1 MSKGYSMLSKELMDS
16 EEYFSERFT
25 RMQAYIDLCLLAA
38 WKDRKFIK
46 RGQVVELK
54 AGQLAK
60 SEEELAD
67 RWKWS
72 RNTVRKY
79 LNEQQIIGH
88 IEQRKSRLITIITV
102 KFGLNIAQQ
111 IEQQPP
117 SKTAQQIEQQQ
128 EDIYKENKNIKE
140 EESNDSK
147 KKEEE
152 LLTRLSELEKSFAE
166 LSEENRNLQ
175 EENEELRK
183 KKEKKK
189 AQESFDVRGDLSY
202 VDCFMD
208 LWLEWLDYKDEIKKQ
223 YKTQRGAKSS
233 FTEFKNLSHG
243 NADKARAILDQSFRK
258 SWDGLYDVKDWVEP
272 EEKRDPTIP
281 NTAKYEPD
289 LPYDETMDAFLVPN
303 KYPDLNEDW
312 PYTPDNRPD
321 GARICNGSNGWRWD
335 AANKRWIEMLWI
347 MDKKQWIDR

>member
-60 SEEELAD
+60 SEEELAE

-79 LNEQQIIGH
+79 LNEQQIIGN

-102 KFGLNIAQQ
+102 KFGLNIEQQ
-111 IEQQPP
+111 IEQQIP

-128 EDIYKENKNIKE
+128 EDIYKDNKDIKE

-147 KKEEE
+147 KKDELFESCWKAYRRKGSKAKALTYWKKLKEEE
-152 LLTRLSELEKSFAE
+152 REKVMPHIQVYVSSRETQYQKDFERYLRDKTFNEIIVKGNDTIYDPLKVENPNDYHPLTDDVF
-166 LSEENRNLQ
+166 Q
-175 EENEELRK
+175 TWNEERKCLR
-183 KKEKKK
+183 
-189 AQESFDVRGDLSY
+189 FNGDLNH
-202 VDCFMD
+202 
-208 LWLEWLDYKDEIKKQ
+208 L
-223 YKTQRGAKSS
+223 
-233 FTEFKNLSHG
+233 N
-243 NADKARAILDQSFRK
+243 
-258 SWDGLYDVKDWVEP
+258 DG
-272 EEKRDPTIP
+272 
-281 NTAKYEPD
+281 
-289 LPYDETMDAFLVPN
+289 
-303 KYPDLNEDW
+303 
-312 PYTPDNRPD
+312 YTDDTRPD
-321 GARICNGSNGWRWD
+321 GAMVSWGMYSWKWS
-335 AANKRWIEMLWI
+335 KEL
-347 MDKKQWIDR
+347 KKWVEA

>member
-60 SEEELAD
+60 SEEELAE

-79 LNEQQIIGH
+79 LNEQQIIGN

-102 KFGLNIAQQ
+102 KFGLSIAQQ
-111 IEQQPP
+111 IEQQTP

-128 EDIYKENKNIKE
+128 EDIYKDNKDIKE

-147 KKEEE
+147 KKLVYPQEYENDFILYGRKGSKKNGFKRWKELTEEE
-152 LLTRLSELEKSFAE
+152 KVRMRKHIPYYLQSNDRQYLKDFEGYINQRQFESPVYKGSELLFDPVQLESPSVYSP
-166 LSEENRNLQ
+166 LTDGILQ
-175 EENEELRK
+175 WWDD
-183 KKEKKK
+183 KEKCLH
-189 AQESFDVRGDLSY
+189 FNGYID
-202 VDCFMD
+202 M
-208 LWLEWLDYKDEIKKQ
+208 LD
-223 YKTQRGAKSS
+223 
-233 FTEFKNLSHG
+233 
-243 NADKARAILDQSFRK
+243 
-258 SWDGLYDVKDWVEP
+258 DGY
-272 EEKRDPTIP
+272 
-281 NTAKYEPD
+281 TA
-289 LPYDETMDAFLVPN
+289 
-303 KYPDLNEDW
+303 
-312 PYTPDNRPD
+312 DNRPD
-321 GARICNGSNGWRWD
+321 GAKVKWQMYS
-335 AANKRWIEMLWI
+335 WIWNASKKEWI
-347 MDKKQWIDR
+347 KQ

>member
-1 MSKGYSMLSKELMDS
+1 MLSKELMDS

-79 LNEQQIIGH
+79 LNEQQIVGN
-88 IEQRKSRLITIITV
+88 IEQQKSRLITIITV

-111 IEQQPP
+111 IEQQTP

-128 EDIYKENKNIKE
+128 EDIYKDNKDIKE

-147 KKEEE
+147 KKKLVYPDEFESDWNLYGRKGSKKDSYTAWKVLSDDDRIKMRSHIPHYLQSNE
-152 LLTRLSELEKSFAE
+152 RQYLKDFERYIKHRVFESPVYHKSNLLFDPQTI
-166 LSEENRNLQ
+166 EN
-175 EENEELRK
+175 NEAGVYDPSGWLNYD
-183 KKEKKK
+183 
-189 AQESFDVRGDLSY
+189 ESFNAWRYFGREPKYDLRDGY
-202 VDCFMD
+202 T
-208 LWLEWLDYKDEIKKQ
+208 DE
-223 YKTQRGAKSS
+223 
-233 FTEFKNLSHG
+233 
-243 NADKARAILDQSFRK
+243 
-258 SWDGLYDVKDWVEP
+258 
-272 EEKRDPTIP
+272 
-281 NTAKYEPD
+281 
-289 LPYDETMDAFLVPN
+289 
-303 KYPDLNEDW
+303 
-312 PYTPDNRPD
+312 NRPD
-321 GARICNGSNGWRWD
+321 GARVVTQATVYLWS
-335 AANKRWIEMLWI
+335 AANKNWSLT
-347 MDKKQWIDR
+347 K